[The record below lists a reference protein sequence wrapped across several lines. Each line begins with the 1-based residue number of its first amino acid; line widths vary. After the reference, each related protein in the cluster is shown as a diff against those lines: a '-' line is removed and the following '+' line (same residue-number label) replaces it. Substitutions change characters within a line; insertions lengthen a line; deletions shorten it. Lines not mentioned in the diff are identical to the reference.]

1 MRRRDFVSL
10 IGGSAVVWPL
20 TVRAQQLERM
30 QRIGVLMAVAEN
42 DPLAQPWV
50 RALQE
55 SLKKLGWLVGQN
67 LQIDYRW
74 TAGNF
79 ERMRTS
85 AAELVSLTPNAL
97 LAGNT
102 PTTAALQRE
111 TRSLPIVFVLVG
123 DPINDGFVASLPRPG
138 GNITGFLAF
147 EPPIA
152 SKQLELL
159 KEIAPGVRRVA
170 YMFNPVVGRYAAEW
184 LRVAESSASSLGVGI
199 TAVPVHNA
207 AEIENAITTW
217 VGRPGAGLYVAPDIT
232 TIVNRELIAALASQH
247 QLPAVYPYGFFVTSG
262 GLVSYGTN
270 IADHYRLAAGYIGRI
285 LKGEKPA
292 DLPVQAPT
300 KYELVINLKTAKA
313 LGLTVPPS
321 VLTRADEVIE

>member
-232 TIVNRELIAALASQH
+232 TIVNRELIRRSHHNTNCLRSIHTVSLSQAAALCPTALTLPTITGWRRDISAAS
-247 QLPAVYPYGFFVTSG
+247 
-262 GLVSYGTN
+262 
-270 IADHYRLAAGYIGRI
+270 
-285 LKGEKPA
+285 
-292 DLPVQAPT
+292 
-300 KYELVINLKTAKA
+300 
-313 LGLTVPPS
+313 
-321 VLTRADEVIE
+321 